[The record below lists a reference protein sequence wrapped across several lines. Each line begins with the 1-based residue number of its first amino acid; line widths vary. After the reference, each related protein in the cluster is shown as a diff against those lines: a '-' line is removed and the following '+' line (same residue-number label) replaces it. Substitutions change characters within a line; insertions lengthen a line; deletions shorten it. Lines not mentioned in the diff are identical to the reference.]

1 MTSVQGTVAHK
12 CYQRSGGI
20 SLLGEYQVLVYEKCY
35 LSLSALEYSVFSNL
49 YMNPYARPTL
59 IYSQQKVGQPE
70 GTSMVVWSFW
80 YKQCNSAKLQI

>member
-12 CYQRSGGI
+12 CYQRSGEI
-20 SLLGEYQVLVYEKCY
+20 SLLWEYQVFVYEKCY

-59 IYSQQKVGQPE
+59 IYSQQKVGQPRKN
-70 GTSMVVWSFW
+70 WR
-80 YKQCNSAKLQI
+80 